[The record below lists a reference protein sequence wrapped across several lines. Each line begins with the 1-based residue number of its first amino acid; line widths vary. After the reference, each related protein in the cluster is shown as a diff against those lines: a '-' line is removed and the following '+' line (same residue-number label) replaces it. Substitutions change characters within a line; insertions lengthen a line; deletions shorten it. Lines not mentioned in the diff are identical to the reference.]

1 MSKKVLFIL
10 PLNELSG
17 SCVSAL
23 NLAAALRERGF
34 TVDFI
39 CPAGNYLSP
48 VQAID
53 VIGFNLFNV
62 FKSFIK
68 IKARVRKSDLAVFFT
83 VRTAPLA
90 MFFGRQAVI
99 YLHEID
105 VKPRSLF
112 LTVAAFIKLYF
123 KNKFVVN
130 PAMEHIFGSS
140 LLLPNFKD
148 FNDHEIA
155 YNKSHD
161 FIMVAN
167 CTVKKGVL
175 DFVEL
180 AKRFPEKTFILLT
193 VNSPN
198 NSELF
203 RAVSDAAPS
212 NLVVMTD
219 QERKAEL
226 ISGAKFLLNLS
237 HLDETFGLTL
247 LEAVALGTIPLSFEN
262 TGSRFF
268 YESDKY
274 FLVKDQLNN
283 SISGLMVTLEPDY
296 FANLNSLQVMVKRRF
311 SSASCV
317 EEFKLIFDKLSLLQN
332 QKPNSDQ

>member
-1 MSKKVLFIL
+1 MSKNILFIL

-105 VKPRSLF
+105 VKPKSLF
-112 LTVAAFIKLYF
+112 LTVAAFIKVFF
-123 KNKFVVN
+123 KNRFVVN
-130 PAMEHIFGSS
+130 PSMEQIYGPSG
-140 LLLPNFKD
+140 LLPNFKD
-148 FNDHEIA
+148 FSEHTVVPD
-155 YNKSHD
+155 KTHD

-175 DFVEL
+175 DFIAL
-180 AKRFPEKTFILLT
+180 AKRLPEQSFVLLT

-198 NSELF
+198 NTELF
-203 RAVSDAAPS
+203 NSILKTATP
-212 NLVVMTD
+212 NLSVLTD
-219 QERKAEL
+219 QERKSEL
-226 ISGAKFLLNLS
+226 ICGAKFLLNLS

-247 LEAVALGTIPLSFEN
+247 LEAVALGTIPLSFDN

-274 FLVKDQLNN
+274 FLVKEQLD
-283 SISGLMVTLEPDY
+283 ISVSGQMVTLEPDY
-296 FANLNSLQVMVKRRF
+296 FANLQSLQVMAKRRF
-311 SSASCV
+311 SSAACV
-317 EEFKLIFDKLSLLQN
+317 EAFKLMFDKFYFQE
-332 QKPNSDQ
+332 

>member
-1 MSKKVLFIL
+1 MSKKILFVL

-23 NLAAALRERGF
+23 TLAAVLRERGF

-39 CPAGNYLSP
+39 CPLGEYISP
-48 VQAID
+48 VQTID
-53 VIGFNLFNV
+53 VIGFNVFKV

-68 IKARVRKSDLAVFFT
+68 IRALVRKSDLAVFFT

-90 MFFGRQAVI
+90 MFFGRQAVM

-112 LTVAAFIKLYF
+112 LTVAAFIRVFF
-123 KNKFVVN
+123 KNRLVVN
-130 PAMEHIFGSS
+130 PTMERIYGPGW
-140 LLLPNFKD
+140 LLPNFKD
-148 FNDHEIA
+148 FNQHAVVPDKA
-155 YNKSHD
+155 HD

-175 DFVEL
+175 DFLAL
-180 AKRFPEKTFILLT
+180 AKRLPEHSFVLLT
-193 VNSPN
+193 VNSSN
-198 NSELF
+198 NRELF
-203 RAVSDAAPS
+203 NSILKTAPS
-212 NLVVMTD
+212 NLSILTA

-226 ISGAKFLLNLS
+226 ISSARFLLNLS

-274 FLVKDQLNN
+274 FLVKEQLD
-283 SISGLMVTLEPDY
+283 ISVSRHMMTLEPDY
-296 FANLNSLQVMVKRRF
+296 FANLQSLQVMAKRRF
-311 SSASCV
+311 SSAVCV
-317 EEFKLIFDKLSLLQN
+317 EAFKLMFDKFN
-332 QKPNSDQ
+332 FQK